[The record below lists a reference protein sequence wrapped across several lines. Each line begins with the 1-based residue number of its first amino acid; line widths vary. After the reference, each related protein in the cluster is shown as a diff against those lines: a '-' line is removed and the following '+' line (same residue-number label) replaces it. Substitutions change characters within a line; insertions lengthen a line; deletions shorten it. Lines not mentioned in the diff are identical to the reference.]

1 MTFEME
7 HLRFWRIAALGL
19 VLSRLLVP
27 LSLMGSEPPTIE
39 ELKARVPNASIA
51 DRPGLCVHISEL
63 QTDAADRLYVAGDSE
78 KAQAALAD
86 VVAFSELAR
95 DYSIQSHKH
104 EKQSEIAIRKMAHKL
119 ADIKHTV
126 SHEDQ
131 AQVQNTIDRL
141 QRIRDYLLAAMFP
154 KGVKK

>member
-1 MTFEME
+1 MTLVME
-7 HLRFWRIAALGL
+7 HLRFWRIAAFGL
-19 VLSRLLVP
+19 VLSMLAVP
-27 LSLMGSEPPTIE
+27 LSLMGGVPPTIE
-39 ELKARVPNASIA
+39 ELKARVANASVA
-51 DRPGLCVHISEL
+51 DRPGLCVQISEL
-63 QTDAADRLYVAGDSE
+63 QTDAADRFYIAGDSA

-119 ADIKHTV
+119 ADIKHMV
-126 SHEDQ
+126 SHDDQ

-141 QRIRDYLLAAMFP
+141 QRIRDDLLAAIFP

>member
-1 MTFEME
+1 MTFVME

-19 VLSRLLVP
+19 VLSMLALP
-27 LSLMGSEPPTIE
+27 LSLMGSEQPTIE
-39 ELKARVPNASIA
+39 ELKARVANASIA

-63 QTDAADRLYVAGDSE
+63 QTDAADRLYVAGDTE

-86 VVAFSELAR
+86 VVAFSESAR

-131 AQVQNTIDRL
+131 AQVQNAIDRL
-141 QRIRDYLLAAMFP
+141 QRIRDDLLAAMFP